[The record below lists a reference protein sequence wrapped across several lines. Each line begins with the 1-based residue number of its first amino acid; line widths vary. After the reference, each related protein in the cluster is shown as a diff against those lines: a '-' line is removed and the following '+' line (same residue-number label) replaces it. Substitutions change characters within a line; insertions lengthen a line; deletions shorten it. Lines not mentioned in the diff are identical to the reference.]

1 MGKRSAAAPKIG
13 VQESSFYIA
22 FMAVIFY
29 VGFYVGSKTSPDR
42 NEESRV

>member
-13 VQESSFYIA
+13 VQESSICIA
-22 FMAVIFY
+22 FMTVIFY
-29 VGFYVGSKTSPDR
+29 VGFYVGSTASPER